1 MQIGT
6 LVTNPPNPHW
16 GIGVVIELE
25 TDPYG
30 LNARVLWNDGEIM
43 WMMFKNLEIICS

>member
-1 MQIGT
+1 MRIGD

-30 LNARVLWNDGEIM
+30 LIARVLWNDGEIM
-43 WMMFKNLEIICS
+43 WMMFKNLEAICS